1 MWRMER
7 GTRSCYEGEV
17 GGRMFYNAA
26 APKGAR
32 TEGRSYAS
40 KKTTYITVDPLR
52 HFRLSEFSERPTA
65 PGNQSATFSATLAD
79 SSST

>member
-32 TEGRSYAS
+32 TEGRSYAWE
-40 KKTTYITVDPLR
+40 KLCFEEDYIYNGGSAKAFQIVRKRGFVLR
-52 HFRLSEFSERPTA
+52 SSP
-65 PGNQSATFSATLAD
+65 PYLAAKV
-79 SSST
+79 